1 MIDRIKEFKNL
12 IILRSMTKSFGL
24 AGLRLGYII
33 CNPILSRCL
42 SRNQIPW
49 CVNGLAQAA
58 GIASLKDLNHLR
70 QSRVLIQKERAFL
83 QGTIGKMR
91 TFIPHTSN
99 VNYFLISLENRNSI
113 ELRDMILEQKGV
125 LVRDCSTFRGMGA
138 KYVRVAVKTHNE
150 NLCLIDALESVDN

>member
-1 MIDRIKEFKNL
+1 
-12 IILRSMTKSFGL
+12 
-24 AGLRLGYII
+24 
-33 CNPILSRCL
+33 
-42 SRNQIPW
+42 
-49 CVNGLAQAA
+49 
-58 GIASLKDLNHLR
+58 
-70 QSRVLIQKERAFL
+70 VLIQKERAFL
-83 QGTIGKMR
+83 QGRIGKMR
-91 TFIPHTSN
+91 MFIPHTSN